1 MKRFFVICAAICAAL
16 AGCKSE
22 PELDLETSLRLQEI
36 RNLGKAF
43 YENPGSA
50 NLAVEELL
58 KGVELAPG
66 SPRERLNYGLALLRA
81 GERETGLAQ
90 IELAQAAA
98 PSIPH
103 TYFNLG
109 VEYKKAGEA
118 ERAIEQF
125 EEMAELTPSEAKVHY
140 NLGQLY
146 KQIERTDD
154 AIAKFELTSE
164 FDPSLAAPHFQLFNI
179 FRRTDRERAQVELA
193 EFKRIKAIQD
203 ETDAS
208 EDVNWSFY
216 SELYDPVEPG
226 PGADVVGAAAFQTQE
241 VAQLDESAGGGVLAL
256 DVNADGRPDA
266 LAWNR
271 ESSALLI
278 NENSILVPS
287 EDRALSQGLVSARG
301 VAAGD
306 ADNDGYPEL
315 CVAAEAGASVFA
327 NQAGKF
333 PSPHVFIES
342 DFEGCLF
349 SDADHDGDLDVF
361 FVGRLNQFLR
371 NVGGDQRFLVDEFP
385 FENKPALAVAAA
397 ELYEDDGI
405 DVIVAY
411 EDEVVVYE
419 DRKLGRYDK
428 GLSLDV
434 RPGRAP
440 VQLAVVDIENDGY
453 LDIAMTAADGETQ
466 ILRNNRGKLEV
477 GPVTPRTVAWADLQ
491 NRASTDRISPS
502 ADGGVPP
509 MMAAVAADFNNDGQ
523 IDLASLGSD
532 RKVRLST
539 NQTAVDNAYTT
550 IALAGVKSP
559 KLAKGARVEVKSGAI
574 YRKQVYQGLPL
585 TFGLGG
591 RDTIDTVR
599 ITWPNGLIQN
609 EIQQPANQALSFE
622 EKPRLSGSCP
632 MIFTFNGQE
641 FEYISEVLGVAPL
654 GASLGGGRFFP
665 VDHDEYVW
673 IHGDQLVGRDGF
685 FDIRITEELREVAY
699 IDEVKLLAVDHPAEL
714 DIYTNEKAKAP
725 PFPEFKLFG
734 VNEKI
739 RPSRATDHQGRDVLA
754 RVSARD
760 ETYADTFKRT
770 YRNTAE
776 MHSLTLD
783 FAGAP
788 DRLRLF
794 LHGWV
799 DWSSASVIVGASQTQ
814 GQALA
819 PPVLQVRNAAG
830 DWETVVSDLGLPGGR
845 SRTISVDIEFGSESR
860 EVRLV
865 TNMCLYWDEVFAAV
879 NSERPEVRVTEMP
892 TASAELRFRG
902 FSRNITYPERGQPE
916 SFIYAEVSPVS
927 TWNPNSGLYTR
938 FGKVAPLLESEDDR
952 LVVMGAGDEVAL
964 RFSAVSLPALKAG
977 WRRDFIL
984 KVDGWAK
991 EREPN
996 TAFGDSVDPLPF
1008 HQMSGYPYTTDERF
1022 PGLRA
1027 FRDEF
1032 LTRPALKLIRP
1043 LYPPQ

>member
-1 MKRFFVICAAICAAL
+1 MRFWLVWAVCLAL
-16 AGCKSE
+16 AGCKSG
-22 PELDLETSLRLQEI
+22 PEVDPETSLRLREI

-90 IELAQAAA
+90 IELAQAADPA
-98 PSIPH
+98 IPH

-125 EEMAELTPSEAKVHY
+125 EKMAELTPREAKVHY

-146 KQIERTDD
+146 KQLDRADD

-164 FDPSLAAPHFQLFNI
+164 LDPSLAAAHFQLFNI

-203 ETDAS
+203 ETDTS

-216 SELYDPVEPG
+216 SEIYDPVEPG
-226 PGADVVGAAAFQTQE
+226 PLAE
-241 VAQLDESAGGGVLAL
+241 VAESTVFESSVIASLGEDERAGLLVF
-256 DVNADGRPDA
+256 DVDADGRPDV

-271 ESSALLI
+271 EGAALAV
-278 NENSILVPS
+278 NQDGSFE
-287 EDRALSQGLVSARG
+287 ERG
-301 VAAGD
+301 RLLGANGFGAGD
-306 ADNDGYPEL
+306 ANNDDYPDL
-315 CVAAEAGASVFA
+315 CVASSEGAYVLVNREGVFPDP
-327 NQAGKF
+327 
-333 PSPHVFIES
+333 PSLEGS
-342 DFEGCLF
+342 DFAGCLF

-361 FVGRLNQFLR
+361 FLGKRSEFWRNAGGEGRFEEA
-371 NVGGDQRFLVDEFP
+371 EFP
-385 FENKPALAVAAA
+385 FENKPALAAAA
-397 ELYEDDGI
+397 VELYEDDGI
-405 DVIVAY
+405 DLVIAY

-428 GLSLDV
+428 DLSLAIAAGSTQARLDV
-434 RPGRAP
+434 I
-440 VQLAVVDIENDGY
+440 DHDNDGY
-453 LDIAMTAADGETQ
+453 LDVVLRMASGEAQ
-466 ILRNNRGKLEV
+466 VLQNRGGRLEV
-477 GPVTPRTVAWADLQ
+477 GPTLPGTLVWADTQ
-491 NRASTDRISPS
+491 NRGRAEAVSASNVQGLATMTRV
-502 ADGGVPP
+502 A
-509 MMAAVAADFNNDGQ
+509 AADFNGDGL
-523 IDLASLGSD
+523 IDLAGVD
-532 RKVRLST
+532 DAG
-539 NQTAVDNAYTT
+539 AVQL
-550 IALAGVKSP
+550 ALNRTVVSNSYASIELTGVKSA
-559 KLAKGARVEVKSGAI
+559 KLARGARVEVKSGPL
-574 YRKQVYQGLPL
+574 YRKQVYVGVPL

-591 RDTIDTVR
+591 RNTIDTVR

-632 MIFTFNGQE
+632 MIFTFNGNE

-665 VDHDEYVW
+665 VDHDEHVW
-673 IHGDQLVGRDGF
+673 IRGEQLVEQDGS
-685 FDIRITEELREVAY
+685 FDVRITEELREVAY
-699 IDEVKLLAVDHPAEL
+699 VDEVKLLAVDHPADLE
-714 DIYTNEKAKAP
+714 IYTNEKAKAP

-734 VNEKI
+734 VDQKI
-739 RPSRATDHQGRDVLA
+739 RPTRASDHHGRDVLT

-760 ETYADTFKRT
+760 EIYADTFKRT

-776 MHSLTLD
+776 LHSLTLD

-788 DRLRLF
+788 EQVRLF

-799 DWSSASVIVGASQTQ
+799 DWSSASVIVGASQTKDR
-814 GQALA
+814 ALA
-819 PPVLQVRNAAG
+819 PPILQVRNASG
-830 DWETVVSDLGLPGGR
+830 DWETVVNDLGLPGGR
-845 SRTISVDIEFGSESR
+845 SRTISLDVKFPGESR
-860 EVRLV
+860 EVRIV

-879 NSERPEVRVTEMP
+879 DSENPEARVTEVSA
-892 TASAELRFRG
+892 ASAELRFRG
-902 FSRNITYPERGQPE
+902 FSRNITYPGRRQPE
-916 SFIYAEVSPVS
+916 SFVYADVSPVS
-927 TWNPNSGLYTR
+927 TWNPTPGLYTR
-938 FGKVAPLLESEDDR
+938 FGNVSPLLETEDDR
-952 LVVMGAGDEVAL
+952 LVVMGAGDEIAL
-964 RFSAVSLPALKAG
+964 RFPARSLPQLKPG

-991 EREPN
+991 EREAN
-996 TAFGDSVDPLPF
+996 TAFGDAVEPLPF
-1008 HQMSGYPYTTDERF
+1008 HQMSGYPYTSNERF
-1022 PGLRA
+1022 PGLPK

-1043 LYPPQ
+1043 LYPPR